1 MKKTK
6 FSTFVASSLL
16 ASSLLLL
23 PITTSTFAQTT
34 APTPG
39 ASRVETNDTDD
50 DNTGL
55 WGLLGLVGLLGLAG
69 LRRPDRA
76 RVYTDPRERSKV

>member
-6 FSTFVASSLL
+6 FSTFVASSIL
-16 ASSLLLL
+16 ALSLLLL

-34 APTPG
+34 APTPE
-39 ASRVETNDTDD
+39 ASRVETSDTD

-69 LRRPDRA
+69 LRRPA
-76 RVYTDPRERSKV
+76 RVYTDPRERSRV

>member
-6 FSTFVASSLL
+6 FSTLVAASLL
-16 ASSLLLL
+16 ALSVLLL
-23 PITTSTFAQTT
+23 PISTSTFAQTT
-34 APTPG
+34 APTPE

-50 DNTGL
+50 NAGL

-76 RVYTDPRERSKV
+76 RVYTDPRERSRV